1 VGSLLLLLDPGYQGL
16 CRQHPTG
23 GTTHEGKQAHQDDG
37 TKRNRDRAGQAHRSQ
52 TGLTRATVA
61 TKLKRRASSKTGMS
75 DGHGMSVLSYP
86 DAAAGCSAR
95 RRPTIWS
102 TKLFLPGDVRPFF
115 R

>member
-1 VGSLLLLLDPGYQGL
+1 MGKRAPADRDPVPSPRSG
-16 CRQHPTG
+16 HAEHTN
-23 GTTHEGKQAHQDDG
+23 GKVP
-37 TKRNRDRAGQAHRSQ
+37 
-52 TGLTRATVA
+52 ATLIKGIIKTFRCPDIVA

-115 R
+115 W